1 MSPDYQ
7 IPGRVPE
14 DGVPRQAVA
23 DYWRERFSAE
33 PYYDSSSDLIFDDYE
48 PAYYL
53 GYSARH
59 QRTRA
64 DEVIEAYEQVEA
76 ELQSRW
82 ASEHAKSKLTWEQAR
97 SAVQRGWDESTA
109 LRQAHLDKGVP
120 RGT

>member
-14 DGVPRQAVA
+14 DGVPREAVS

-33 PYYDSSSDLIFDDYE
+33 PYYDSEQTFEDYE

-53 GYSARH
+53 GHSARLGG
-59 QRTRA
+59 TRA
-64 DEVIEAYEQVEA
+64 DEIIQAYEQVET
-76 ELQSRW
+76 ELESRW
-82 ASEHAKSKLTWEQAR
+82 AREQATSKLTWAQAR
-97 SAVQRGWDESTA
+97 NAVRRGWDESTA
-109 LRQAHLDKGVP
+109 LHQAHLDKGVP

>member
-14 DGVPRQAVA
+14 DGVPRQAVS

-33 PYYDSSSDLIFDDYE
+33 PYYDQSQFFDDYE
-48 PAYYL
+48 PAYQL
-53 GYSARH
+53 GHYS
-59 QRTRA
+59 RA
-64 DEVIEAYEQVEA
+64 DDIIRAYEEVEA
-76 ELQSRW
+76 ELETRW
-82 ASEHAKSKLTWEQAR
+82 AQERGKSKLTWAQAR
-97 SAVQRGWDESTA
+97 NAVRRGWDESTA